1 MRQTDFALI
10 STIFIR
16 WGSNFTWSST
26 MYTQKIPPIYKYPQ
40 MLRKNTF
47 YASNWIFFLSEFFFD
62 SVRRKKKYFFLSI
75 CGCWSN
81 WWKKFGV
88 HCWTSCKIRTP
99 TDKYCGN
106 ESKIRLTSK
115 NPPFYTPIFTFQI
128 NDQKTREFRQ
138 PSDIPRGHFFGLN
151 WVKPSHLKFA
161 INIFIVRIQK
171 SITRRSRSHQSW
183 GNYVHF

>member
-1 MRQTDFALI
+1 MKFNHVHQIF
-10 STIFIR
+10 STNLTNTHKCLEKIL
-16 WGSNFTWSST
+16 FTRRTESFFC
-26 MYTQKIPPIYKYPQ
+26 
-40 MLRKNTF
+40 LN
-47 YASNWIFFLSEFFFD
+47 FFLIQFSA
-62 SVRRKKKYFFLSI
+62 KKVVFLII

-99 TDKYCGN
+99 TDKYRGN

-115 NPPFYTPIFTFQI
+115 NLPFYTPILTFQI

-138 PSDIPRGHFFGLN
+138 PSDIPQGHFFGLN

-171 SITRRSRSHQSW
+171 SITRWSRSHQFW
-183 GNYVHF
+183 GKYVHF